1 MGFLKVL
8 KNKEVKNASWLIGG
22 KIVQMLLSLLVG
34 VLTARYL
41 GPSNYGLISYGAAF
55 VTFFSALCGLGLN
68 SVIIKD
74 FVDHPEEQGE
84 AIGSALFMR
93 FLSSVASAF
102 MTVGIVFVIDND
114 EPLTITVVALC
125 SMGAIFHVFEVL
137 NFWFQNQY
145 KSKIT
150 AIATLTAYVIVSA
163 YKLLLLVMRMDV
175 RWFAAATS
183 LDYIA
188 VALFLYIAYKK
199 NGGPGISV
207 TKRKCFSLLK
217 ISYHYILSALMV
229 SVYGQTDKLMLKQML
244 NTESVGFY
252 SIATIVC
259 AMWTFVL
266 QAIIDSVYPSI
277 LRLKKEDQAAYERK
291 NRCLYAIVFYISLAV
306 SLLFLV
312 FGDLIVKILYGEE
325 YLPASDI
332 LKVVTWYTAFS
343 FLGVARNAWIVSE
356 GHQRYLKYM
365 YGAAAII
372 NVVLNA
378 VFIPFMGAVGAALAS
393 LITQVFTSIVLPMF
407 FADMRPNA
415 MLMLDGILLKRLR

>member
-1 MGFLKVL
+1 
-8 KNKEVKNASWLIGG
+8 
-22 KIVQMLLSLLVG
+22 
-34 VLTARYL
+34 
-41 GPSNYGLISYGAAF
+41 
-55 VTFFSALCGLGLN
+55 
-68 SVIIKD
+68 
-74 FVDHPEEQGE
+74 
-84 AIGSALFMR
+84 
-93 FLSSVASAF
+93 
-102 MTVGIVFVIDND
+102 
-114 EPLTITVVALC
+114 
-125 SMGAIFHVFEVL
+125 
-137 NFWFQNQY
+137 
-145 KSKIT
+145 
-150 AIATLTAYVIVSA
+150 
-163 YKLLLLVMRMDV
+163 MDV